1 VKGLLLVSLALLAL
15 AGCGDSSSSPPSNAS
30 TDRGWNSPAQLE
42 QDAVGT
48 KGLRVCELL
57 PVGKVERVVHVD
69 GLRATPNDSLD
80 LAQCRYA
87 DHGVNVR
94 VLLDGASQAIRRY
107 FDQQAE
113 AQQKFNTI
121 PAMKPRDVHGV
132 GDDKTYG
139 SAGRLLDARAPPAR
153 RHRRQA
159 HRPRDR
165 RRPGSQADA
174 PQAGGRRAGP
184 GPVRGRRGAVGP
196 PGDRVR
202 TTGRSE
208 GRIVRATMGPCP
220 ARAPRRS
227 SPSAVAAS
235 PRRPAIRCSTTTSCR

>member
-15 AGCGDSSSSPPSNAS
+15 AGCGDSSSSQPSSNAS
-30 TDRGWNSPAQLE
+30 TDRGWSSPAQLE

-57 PVGKVERVVHVD
+57 PVGKVEQVVHVD

-139 SAGRLLDARAPPAR
+139 SAGAFWTRARHQLVAIDDKRIAR
-153 RHRRQA
+153 VTVDVPGRKQEPLKHEA
-159 HRPRDR
+159 AELARDLF
-165 RRPGSQADA
+165 A
-174 PQAGGRRAGP
+174 
-184 GPVRGRRGAVGP
+184 AV
-196 PGDRVR
+196 
-202 TTGRSE
+202 E
-208 GRIVRATMGPCP
+208 AQ
-220 ARAPRRS
+220 
-227 SPSAVAAS
+227 
-235 PRRPAIRCSTTTSCR
+235 

>member
-1 VKGLLLVSLALLAL
+1 VKRLLLVSLAVVLL
-15 AGCGDSSSSPPSNAS
+15 AGCGDSSPGPSSNAS
-30 TDRGWNSPAQLE
+30 TDRGWSSPAQLE

-57 PVGKVERVVHVD
+57 PVEKVEHVVHVD
-69 GLRATPNDSLD
+69 GLQASPNDSLD

-139 SAGRLLDARAPPAR
+139 SAGAFWTRARHQLVAIEDRRIARVTVDVPGRAQAPLKHEAGELARALFA
-153 RHRRQA
+153 A
-159 HRPRDR
+159 I
-165 RRPGSQADA
+165 DA
-174 PQAGGRRAGP
+174 NG
-184 GPVRGRRGAVGP
+184 
-196 PGDRVR
+196 
-202 TTGRSE
+202 
-208 GRIVRATMGPCP
+208 
-220 ARAPRRS
+220 
-227 SPSAVAAS
+227 
-235 PRRPAIRCSTTTSCR
+235 

>member
-1 VKGLLLVSLALLAL
+1 VKGLLLVSLALLLL
-15 AGCGDSSSSPPSNAS
+15 AGCGDSSSPPSSNAS
-30 TDRGWNSPAQLE
+30 TDRGWNSPADLE

-57 PVGKVERVVHVD
+57 PVEKVEHVVHVD
-69 GLRATPNDSLD
+69 GLRAAPNDSLD

-139 SAGRLLDARAPPAR
+139 SAGAFWTRARHQLVAIEDKRIARVTVDVPGRAQAPLKHEAGELARALFA
-153 RHRRQA
+153 A
-159 HRPRDR
+159 I
-165 RRPGSQADA
+165 DA
-174 PQAGGRRAGP
+174 NA
-184 GPVRGRRGAVGP
+184 
-196 PGDRVR
+196 
-202 TTGRSE
+202 
-208 GRIVRATMGPCP
+208 
-220 ARAPRRS
+220 
-227 SPSAVAAS
+227 
-235 PRRPAIRCSTTTSCR
+235 